1 MAFIDNPENQQIAE
15 QAGGPEESRKKIRRT
30 GFWVAVGFLG
40 GLVVVALLA
49 PLFAPRDP
57 LEQDLV
63 NILAGPSRD
72 NWLGTDHLGRD
83 VLSRIIFG
91 ARPTLITSAV
101 ATLIA
106 GSVGITLGMVSGY
119 FGRWADALIMRFMD
133 FLLAMPAVLLA
144 LVVIVTL
151 NPGGTSAMVAVA
163 VVGIPQFARLSRS
176 QVLSLRTR
184 EFVLASKAVGASTP
198 RLLFRVLLPNSAG
211 PLVAQAVVL
220 AALAV
225 FLEAALSFLGL
236 GVPPPNPSWGQ
247 MVSAGKSHLQT
258 TPGYSLFPGVAIAA
272 TILALDVV
280 SGYLRA
286 LFAGEEAQL
295 TDITAKAA

>member
-1 MAFIDNPENQQIAE
+1 VSVIEIP
-15 QAGGPEESRKKIRRT
+15 PEEPSTVELGIPIVGRKRARRT
-30 GFWVAVGFLG
+30 GFWIAVGLLSGLVIVAV
-40 GLVVVALLA
+40 AA
-49 PLFAPRDP
+49 PLFAPADP
-57 LEQDLV
+57 LEQNLV
-63 NILAGPSRD
+63 NILKGPSREH
-72 NWLGTDHLGRD
+72 WLGTDHLGRD

-91 ARPTLITSAV
+91 ARPTLTTSAV
-101 ATLIA
+101 ATVIA

-119 FGRWADALIMRFMD
+119 FGRWVDALIMRFMD

-247 MVSAGKSHLQT
+247 MVSAGKSYLQT
-258 TPGYSLFPGVAIAA
+258 TPGYSLFPGIAIAG

-280 SGYLRA
+280 AGHLRA
-286 LFAGEEAQL
+286 MFAGEEAEL
-295 TDITAKAA
+295 ADISAKAA

>member
-1 MAFIDNPENQQIAE
+1 MSVIEIP
-15 QAGGPEESRKKIRRT
+15 PEEPSTVELGIPIVGRKRARRT
-30 GFWVAVGFLG
+30 GFWIAVGLLSGLVIVAV
-40 GLVVVALLA
+40 AA
-49 PLFAPRDP
+49 PLFAPADP
-57 LEQDLV
+57 LEQNLV
-63 NILAGPSRD
+63 NILKGPSREH
-72 NWLGTDHLGRD
+72 WLGTDHLGRD

-91 ARPTLITSAV
+91 ARPTLTTSAV
-101 ATLIA
+101 ATVIA

-119 FGRWADALIMRFMD
+119 FGRWVDALIMRFMD

-247 MVSAGKSHLQT
+247 MVSAGKSYLQT
-258 TPGYSLFPGVAIAA
+258 TPGYSLFPGIAIAG

-280 SGYLRA
+280 AGHLRA
-286 LFAGEEAQL
+286 MFAGEEAEL
-295 TDITAKAA
+295 ADISAKAA